1 MKIILFI
8 LAALLN
14 FGCTSDSGS
23 TAQAG
28 LQRTQP
34 SSTGE
39 FLVAGQPASGIQYV
53 TTSGITGAT
62 DQNGQYSYKE
72 GDRIRF
78 SVAGQIPFGEVLA
91 TPMTTTFSLNQQGQS
106 TDPFTQA
113 AVAIQE
119 RIISQFA
126 ILALLDADSDPSN
139 GISLSSGLVSSVLSV
154 LSGQFDFLA
163 VGAALFDNFNLL
175 IQRIGSSGLL
185 GQAGIFATEQE
196 LFNFVQSTAPI
207 RFQGVWAAQSAAQ
220 PLNYF
225 ISGDGQIFEVNLTE
239 SSNQV
244 TAEVLPDSV
253 GNLNLESGAFSIL
266 GRSPRS
272 GTLLNN
278 GLSLGDP
285 ALALRKLVVPGKRL
299 ALVI

>member
-1 MKIILFI
+1 MKFVIVL
-8 LAALLN
+8 LAALLSV
-14 FGCTSDSGS
+14 GCTSDSTPTTQSGPS
-23 TAQAG
+23 V
-28 LQRTQP
+28 TQP
-34 SSTGE
+34 NSTGE
-39 FLVAGQPASGIQYV
+39 FLVAGQPAQGIQYV
-53 TTSGITGAT
+53 TTSGITGVT
-62 DQNGQYSYKE
+62 DENGQYGYRE

-78 SVAGQIPFGEVLA
+78 SAAGQIQLGETLA
-91 TPMTTTFSLNQQGQS
+91 TPMASSFSLNQQGQS

-119 RIISQFA
+119 RIIGQFA

-139 GISLSSGLVSSVLSV
+139 GISLSSGLVSSVVNV
-154 LSGQFDFLA
+154 LSGQFDFLS

-185 GQAGIFATEQE
+185 GQSGIFASEQE

-225 ISGDGQIFEVNLTE
+225 VSQDGQIFEVNLTE
-239 SSNQV
+239 TSTRV
-244 TAEVLPDSV
+244 IAEVQPNSV
-253 GNLNLESGAFSIL
+253 GSVNLESGAYSIT
-266 GRSPRS
+266 GTSPRT

-278 GLSLGDP
+278 GLTLSAP
-285 ALALRKLVVPGKRL
+285 SSALRKLVVPGKKL
-299 ALVI
+299 VLVI